1 MKLFSLLMIF
11 LLASCKPYKGEM
23 TVLDHLVYK
32 NSKKETQVLV
42 IGDYDLKA
50 KLVRGKKLILHI
62 SNMFEKV
69 KIKLKIN
76 KKNPNF
82 LIQEDENTLNI
93 FIPKETSE
101 QPFDLKGAIT
111 TETLEGEIQTED
123 QICSN
128 SPRWD
133 IDCRWQ
139 YEDVSGRTYGPNTW
153 CQGIPTGTR
162 EVTFQINKE
171 VQTIDLEFLKEESII
186 AIANGTQTKE
196 QKVYLSYGECV
207 LD

>member
-1 MKLFSLLMIF
+1 M
-11 LLASCKPYKGEM
+11 
-23 TVLDHLVYK
+23 
-32 NSKKETQVLV
+32 
-42 IGDYDLKA
+42 
-50 KLVRGKKLILHI
+50 
-62 SNMFEKV
+62 
-69 KIKLKIN
+69 
-76 KKNPNF
+76 
-82 LIQEDENTLNI
+82 
-93 FIPKETSE
+93 
-101 QPFDLKGAIT
+101 KGAIT
-111 TETLEGEIQTED
+111 TEILEGEIQTED

-186 AIANGTQTKE
+186 AIANGTQSKE

>member
-1 MKLFSLLMIF
+1 MKNLLILMIF
-11 LLASCKPYKGEM
+11 LVAGCKSYNGEM

-32 NSKKETQVLV
+32 NSKNETQVLV

-50 KLVRGKKLILHI
+50 KLVRGKKLVLKI
-62 SNMFEKV
+62 SNMFEQV

-76 KKNPNF
+76 KNNPQF

-101 QPFDLKGAIT
+101 QPFDLKGSIT
-111 TETLEGEIQTED
+111 TATIEGEVQMED

-139 YEDVSGRTYGPNTW
+139 YEDATGRQYGPNTW
-153 CQGIPTGTR
+153 CMGVPTGKR
-162 EVTFQINKE
+162 EVTFQVNQE
-171 VQTIDLEFLKEESII
+171 VQTINLEFLKDENVI
-186 AIANGTQTKE
+186 ALANGSRSTAK
-196 QKVYLSYGECV
+196 KVYLSYGECI